1 MALNTTATL
10 SVDTTFQQQDTS
22 ANSTDNRTGS
32 ISYTQ
37 SLTSGTGSLEID
49 AVYNIQDYA
58 LPSGETLSINFNS
71 VAQPIVGG
79 SISLSFNN
87 IKSFAIHNSAT
98 SVGEDVKV
106 AATGSNPLTEPF
118 NGGAGNLL
126 VKPSSSYIYSD
137 PYTGATVD
145 SSNRN
150 IHISNQGTGTINLT
164 VVAVG
169 VTG

>member
-71 VAQPIVGG
+71 VSQPIVEE
-79 SISLSFNN
+79 
-87 IKSFAIHNSAT
+87 A
-98 SVGEDVKV
+98 
-106 AATGSNPLTEPF
+106 
-118 NGGAGNLL
+118 
-126 VKPSSSYIYSD
+126 
-137 PYTGATVD
+137 
-145 SSNRN
+145 
-150 IHISNQGTGTINLT
+150 
-164 VVAVG
+164 
-169 VTG
+169 